1 MSLITYSRY
10 EEANSGFQ
18 LWTFDKW
25 LSSPHDG
32 ENFTEGYDM
41 IEAKSS
47 RDELIEKI
55 ATLKGIP
62 QKDAKDSLTAV
73 LDGLTALLK
82 EGRKISF
89 VGWGSFEVQER
100 KATQGRNPR
109 TGETIEI
116 PASKRVVFKV
126 GSKLKDAVN
135 GKD

>member
-1 MSLITYSRY
+1 MKGL
-10 EEANSGFQ
+10 EM
-18 LWTFDKW
+18 
-25 LSSPHDG
+25 
-32 ENFTEGYDM
+32 TEP
-41 IEAKSS
+41 KSS

-62 QKDAKDSLTAV
+62 QKDAKDYLTAV

-89 VGWGSFEVQER
+89 IGWGSFEVQER

-116 PASKRVVFKV
+116 PASKRVIFKV